1 MLSHGRPVAPDA
13 TNPSMSARSISVSR
27 TPIIGA
33 IALLT
38 VASAPSFA
46 QGTIVER
53 VSKAPDGV
61 VRMQYASRPGTCGD
75 GGNSIGYR
83 TAFFMESMQ
92 SFGGHWTA
100 PQCVPG
106 PVRVALTVS
115 GGKVARVQT
124 YVGGT
129 WAAAS
134 GRVTDFGTVS
144 PTDASAYFFAL
155 VPELER
161 GTRKEKLLLPAVLA
175 DDPNAVARLTALARE
190 GTRTEET
197 RRQAIQWI
205 GLIGDASVVPTLL
218 SFVRSDLTP
227 VDTRDDDADAD
238 TGKHGIAPSAVAAL
252 SFVRDGAG
260 VPALIDLARS
270 GTTPVRRS
278 AVFWL
283 GQSGDARAFAALHTI
298 IENRS
303 ESESVRSRAIFSLSH
318 GDATPA
324 SEFTYLRTEYG
335 RLSSARLREAI
346 LMGMAED
353 ANAGPKW
360 LLERAGDRAEPVE
373 LRKKALFWA
382 GQADATLTKDLV
394 AYYQRT
400 NEPELREHA
409 LFVLSQRE
417 DQDALNELL
426 RIAQS
431 DSDKRMR
438 SRAMFWL
445 AQKDDP
451 RVAKLI
457 SDRVTH

>member
-1 MLSHGRPVAPDA
+1 VY
-13 TNPSMSARSISVSR
+13 R
-27 TPIIGA
+27 TPIIA
-33 IALLT
+33 ACALLVVT
-38 VASAPSFA
+38 NAPSQA
-46 QGTIVER
+46 QGTIAER
-53 VSKAPDGV
+53 VARAPDGI
-61 VRMQYASRPGTCGD
+61 VRLQYASRPGTCGD
-75 GGNSIGYR
+75 GGQAVGYR

-100 PQCVPG
+100 PQCLPG
-106 PVRVALTVS
+106 PVRVALTIAN
-115 GGKVARVQT
+115 GKVTRAQT

-129 WAAAS
+129 WSAS
-134 GRVTDFGTVS
+134 TGRVTDLGTVS
-144 PTDASAYFFAL
+144 PTEASSYFFAL
-155 VPELER
+155 VPQLER

-175 DDPNAVARLTALARE
+175 DDPNAVAPLTALARE
-190 GTRTEET
+190 GARTEDT
-197 RRQAIQWI
+197 KRQAIQWI

-218 SFVRSDLTP
+218 SFVRSDRSP
-227 VDTRDDDADAD
+227 VDNRDDDDD
-238 TGKHGIAPSAVAAL
+238 PGPGEDGIASSAVAAL

-270 GTTPVRRS
+270 GTAPIRRS

-298 IENRS
+298 IENRG
-303 ESESVRSRAIFSLSH
+303 ESESVRARAIFSLSH

-324 SEFTYLRTEYG
+324 SEYAYLRAEYG
-335 RLSSARLREAI
+335 RLTSTRLRDAI

-353 ANAGPKW
+353 SRAGPAW
-360 LLERAGDRAEPVE
+360 LLERASDRGQSVE

-382 GQADATLTKDLV
+382 GQADATMTKDLV

-400 NEPELREHA
+400 TEPELREHA
-409 LFVLSQRE
+409 LFVLSQRD
-417 DQDALNELL
+417 DQAALNELL

-457 SDRVTH
+457 SDRVSH

>member
-1 MLSHGRPVAPDA
+1 VY
-13 TNPSMSARSISVSR
+13 R
-27 TPIIGA
+27 TPIVGA
-33 IALLT
+33 LALLVFT
-38 VASAPSFA
+38 AAPSFA
-46 QGTIVER
+46 QGTIAQR
-53 VSKAPDGV
+53 VSRASDGV
-61 VRMQYASRPGTCGD
+61 VRLQYASRPGTCGD
-75 GGNSIGYR
+75 GGQAIGYR
-83 TAFFMESMQ
+83 RAFFMESMQ

-106 PVRVALTVS
+106 PVRVALTVAN
-115 GGKVARVQT
+115 GKVTRAQT
-124 YVGGT
+124 YVGGI
-129 WAAAS
+129 WAPS
-134 GRVTDFGTVS
+134 SERVTDLGTVS
-144 PTDASAYFFAL
+144 PIEASSYFFGL
-155 VPELER
+155 VPQLER
-161 GTRKEKLLLPAVLA
+161 GTRKEKLLVPAVLA

-190 GTRTEET
+190 GARTEDT

-205 GLIGDASVVPTLL
+205 GLIGDASVVPTLV
-218 SFVRSDLTP
+218 SFVRGDRSP
-227 VDTRDDDADAD
+227 VDNRDDDDDAGPGED
-238 TGKHGIAPSAVAAL
+238 GIASSAVAAL

-260 VPALIDLARS
+260 VPALIDLART

-303 ESESVRSRAIFSLSH
+303 ESESVRARAIFSLSH

-324 SEFTYLRTEYG
+324 SEYAYLRTEYG
-335 RLSSARLREAI
+335 RLPSSRLREAI

-353 ANAGPKW
+353 AHAGPTW
-360 LLERAGDRAEPVE
+360 LLERASDRAEPVE

-382 GQADATLTKDLV
+382 GQGDATLTKDLV

-400 NEPELREHA
+400 TEPELREHA
-409 LFVLSQRE
+409 LFVLSQRD
-417 DQDALNELL
+417 DQAALNELL

-457 SDRVTH
+457 SDRVSH

>member
-1 MLSHGRPVAPDA
+1 
-13 TNPSMSARSISVSR
+13 VSR
-27 TPIIGA
+27 TSIFGA
-33 IALLT
+33 VALLVLT
-38 VASAPSFA
+38 SAPSLA
-46 QGTIVER
+46 QGTIAER
-53 VSKAPDGV
+53 VSRAPDGV
-61 VRMQYASRPGTCGD
+61 VRLQYASRPGTCGD
-75 GGNSIGYR
+75 GGQAVGYR
-83 TAFFMESMQ
+83 SAFFMESMQ

-106 PVRVALTVS
+106 PVRLALTVAN
-115 GGKVARVQT
+115 GKVTRAQT
-124 YVGGT
+124 YVSGT
-129 WAAAS
+129 WTASS
-134 GRVTDFGTVS
+134 GRVTDLGTVAA
-144 PTDASAYFFAL
+144 TEASAYFFAL
-155 VPELER
+155 VPQLER

-175 DDPNAVARLTALARE
+175 DDPNAVSRLTSLARE
-190 GTRTEET
+190 AARTEDT

-218 SFVRSDLTP
+218 SFVRSDRLA
-227 VDTRDDDADAD
+227 VKNRDDDDDAGPGED
-238 TGKHGIAPSAVAAL
+238 GIASSAVAAL

-298 IENRS
+298 IENRT
-303 ESESVRSRAIFSLSH
+303 ESESVRARAIFSLSH

-324 SEFTYLRTEYG
+324 SEYAYLRTEYG
-335 RLSSARLREAI
+335 RLPSTRLREAV

-353 ANAGPKW
+353 SRAGPTW
-360 LLERAGDRAEPVE
+360 LLERASDRADPVE

-382 GQADATLTKDLV
+382 GQADATMTKDLV

-400 NEPELREHA
+400 TEPELREHA
-409 LFVLSQRE
+409 LFVLSQRNDE
-417 DQDALNELL
+417 AALNELL

-431 DSDKRMR
+431 DSDRKMR